1 MCGVAD
7 QAEILRQRMEKH
19 NRLNK
24 EYQTKIVAVLS
35 GKGGVGKSI
44 FSSNFALALN
54 NANQRT
60 LLVDLDIGMGNI
72 DILLGMDSRYSIVN
86 MIDKRLPVREVL
98 NRHSSG
104 LFVLTGG
111 SGLADVFRL
120 NDDKFAYFLEQL
132 HNLKNDFDII
142 IFDFGAGINESTLKF
157 VSAVHEILLVTT
169 IEPTALTDAYAVV
182 KIVHKYSPEIP
193 IRCVINRYDNER
205 EADETWKKLST
216 VAKRFLDKDLVLLG
230 CLPRD
235 RAVVK
240 AVKLRKVLL
249 EADPKAR
256 VAINIMELAA
266 NYLAEHSDQHQD
278 TMDNFITK
286 LRYLFRKKV

>member
-1 MCGVAD
+1 VAD

>member
-1 MCGVAD
+1 MAD

-86 MIDKRLPVREVL
+86 MIDQRLPVREVL

-266 NYLAEHSDQHQD
+266 NYLAEHSDQQQD

>member
-1 MCGVAD
+1 MYGVAD

-19 NRLNK
+19 NQLDE
-24 EYQTKIVAVLS
+24 EYKTKIVAVLS

-54 NANQRT
+54 NAKQRT

-86 MIDKRLPVREVL
+86 MIDQRLPVHDVL
-98 NRHSSG
+98 NTHSSG
-104 LFVLTGG
+104 LSVLTGG
-111 SGLADVFRL
+111 SGLSDLFQL
-120 NDDKFAYFLEQL
+120 NDDKFAYFIEQL
-132 HNLKNDFDII
+132 QSLKKDFDII

-193 IRCVINRYDNER
+193 IRCVINRYDNEK
-205 EADETWKKLST
+205 EADETWRKLSN
-216 VAKRFLDKDLVLLG
+216 VAKQFLNKELVLLG

-235 RAVVK
+235 RAVIK

-256 VAINIMELAA
+256 VAVNITELAA
-266 NYLAEHSDQHQD
+266 NYLADHLGQQQD
-278 TMDNFITK
+278 TMDNFIMK

>member
-1 MCGVAD
+1 MAD

>member
-86 MIDKRLPVREVL
+86 MIDQRLPVREVL

-266 NYLAEHSDQHQD
+266 NYLAEHSDQQQD

>member
-1 MCGVAD
+1 VAD

-86 MIDKRLPVREVL
+86 MIDQRLPVREVL

-266 NYLAEHSDQHQD
+266 NYLAEHSDQQQD